1 VIKAWIA
8 IGRDERRCYRLV
20 VGLTMFSSMELE

>member
-20 VGLTMFSSMELE
+20 VGLEMFSYMDT